1 MSSSSS
7 SVSPAWEPLITT
19 LERAVEWAERAVTQG
34 QIQPHQ
40 RERIVDDWRK
50 RCEEYVQLAH
60 AQAEVPSVSDILPLQ
75 ADEPPKVRAL
85 RLWTFLAQEFPRLQ
99 REGRLTLN
107 QTHALQ
113 EEARERTNSLGRQ
126 LAQEGVTVIASP
138 SKALPVN
145 SEVPSTSALTPEFSS
160 ALNQWTE
167 SKQNDSTPDTAPS
180 SGGKPASE
188 NSIQSA
194 PAAAVSQP
202 RRNIMEIL
210 LDPHSIQWLLGLGGA
225 LIVVGLV
232 ILLWVNEFFTPPVMA
247 VTMGAVNIAVLVGGW
262 SLIRM
267 TRYQTVG
274 KALTLLACLVMPL
287 NLWYY
292 SANSLITLDG
302 HLWIAGV
309 VISALYAASA
319 WLLKDEA
326 FVYVFCGGVAMTGL
340 LVLADLP
347 PSPQKFW
354 EIESPATLLVL
365 LGLVAIHVERAF
377 DVGDGPF
384 SRKRFGMA
392 FFHSGH
398 ALMASG
404 LMLVLIAQISGDW
417 LYALWFK
424 PVFDAWQTTPSPIC
438 REHLWLALG
447 LVLAATYAYVYSDVV
462 VKKQG
467 RLIHLAAFT
476 LLWAEILGVKM
487 LNLNLQVDAI
497 IAVLALT
504 SLAVNIGQSFMT
516 RDPKLTR
523 TLPLFGL
530 LLGLL
535 PVMLGLVAYFEF
547 FGLPVA
553 VSDHNTNHWSYV
565 GAMLLAAVASR
576 VGAYLYRNSAHW
588 LPTAYHFATGAS
600 AMVASVAALAALGWK
615 DWQQH
620 APIMMLIPIAYLS
633 AAKLY
638 TDRSL
643 SRSLTWVA
651 HAATGVML
659 VSSLSTAFKG
669 FAPGQ
674 VGHAYLNL
682 ALALFFAEATA
693 FYGLATVFQRQ
704 PRFVHLAALMAC
716 GSLWQ
721 MMTFCGLHGAEAYI
735 LAFAVIGLGLLLVY
749 RFSLLEQ
756 TAAAPLAE
764 AAFQTANSVLSLSF
778 VSAAMLGLRRLFQDS
793 MGSAHPM
800 DWGFV
805 GFSVT
810 LLIIAA
816 LTVAV
821 VKVSA
826 WRRWYTVNVVI
837 QGGLTLLAL
846 HKLIDLSP
854 WQQVELF
861 SVIAGLVLLAIGHA
875 GWYREQDRE
884 SELASMSLFFGAL
897 LASVPLAFA
906 TWSDRAQGKFLIL
919 NETGFLFISVLL
931 LVTGAVLRL
940 KSTTLVGSVS
950 TALYFLTLLI
960 FVPWSSL
967 STIAT
972 LIIIGGGLIFGTG
985 LILAF
990 FRDRLLTLPERIQKR
1005 EGIFMVLNWR

>member
-1 MSSSSS
+1 MSSPSTPIT
-7 SVSPAWEPLITT
+7 PAWESLITT
-19 LERAVEWAERAVTQG
+19 LKRAEEWVERAAAQG
-34 QIQPHQ
+34 ELQPLQ
-40 RERIVDDWRK
+40 TELILSVWRK
-50 RCEEYVQLAH
+50 RREEYARLSE
-60 AQAEVPSVSDILPLQ
+60 AQAAVPSVPDILPLQ
-75 ADEPPKVRAL
+75 PQELPTVRAL
-85 RLWTFLAQEFPRLQ
+85 RMWKFLAQEVPRLQ
-99 REGRLTLN
+99 REGKLTLN

-113 EEARERTNSLGRQ
+113 EEARERLSSLARQ
-126 LAQEGVTVIASP
+126 LTQEGVTISTLLSAESSTDPTSP
-138 SKALPVN
+138 A
-145 SEVPSTSALTPEFSS
+145 
-160 ALNQWTE
+160 
-167 SKQNDSTPDTAPS
+167 STPGASGEMNQEPESRQSRSASDPVTEQTPGEPPVS
-180 SGGKPASE
+180 S
-188 NSIQSA
+188 QSPHFA
-194 PAAAVSQP
+194 TVPAVSQP

-210 LDPHSIQWLLGLGGA
+210 LDPRSIQWLLGLGSA

-232 ILLWVNEFFTPPVMA
+232 ILLWINEFFTPPVMA
-247 VTMGAVNIAVLVGGW
+247 VVMGAVNIAVLVGGW
-262 SLIRM
+262 GLIRM

-292 SANSLITLDG
+292 STNSLVTLDG
-302 HLWIAGV
+302 HLWIAAV
-309 VISALYAASA
+309 VICVLYAASA
-319 WLLKDEA
+319 WLLRDEV

-340 LVLADLP
+340 LILADWP

-354 EIESPATLLVL
+354 EIASPATMLVL
-365 LGLVAIHVERAF
+365 LGLAAIHVERAF
-377 DVGDGPF
+377 DDGEGPF

-404 LMLVLIAQISGDW
+404 LILVLIAQLSGDW

-424 PVFDAWQTTPSPIC
+424 PVFDAWNATPSQIC
-438 REHLWLALG
+438 HEQLWLALC
-447 LVLAATYAYVYSDVV
+447 LVLAATYAYVYSDLV

-467 RLIHLAAFT
+467 SLIHLAAFT
-476 LLWAEILGVKM
+476 LLWAEILGVKL

-504 SLAVNIGQSFMT
+504 SLAVNLSQSFLI
-516 RDPKLTR
+516 RDPKLSR

-535 PVMLGLVAYFEF
+535 PVILGLVAYFQF
-547 FGLPVA
+547 FGLSGS
-553 VSDHNTNHWSYV
+553 VSGHNPHHWSYV

-576 VGAYLYRNSAHW
+576 MGAYLHRNSAHW
-588 LPTAYHFATGAS
+588 LPTSYHFATAAS
-600 AMVASVAALAALGWK
+600 AMVASVAALAALGWET
-615 DWQQH
+615 WQQH
-620 APIMMLIPIAYLS
+620 APVMMLIPIAYLI
-633 AAKLY
+633 AGRLY
-638 TDRSL
+638 SDRSL
-643 SRSLTWVA
+643 SSSLTWVA
-651 HAATGVML
+651 QVATGVML
-659 VSSLSTAFKG
+659 VSSLKSAFEG

-674 VGHAYLNL
+674 VGHANLNL
-682 ALALFFAEATA
+682 ALALFFAEASV

-704 PRFVHLAALMAC
+704 PLYVHLAALMAC

-735 LAFAVIGLGLLLVY
+735 LAFAVIGLGLLMVY
-749 RFSLLEQ
+749 RFSILEQ

-764 AAFQTANSVLSLSF
+764 AAFQTANSVLSLAF
-778 VSAAMLGLRRLFQDS
+778 VSAAMRGLRRLFQDAA
-793 MGSAHPM
+793 GSAHPM
-800 DWGFV
+800 DCGFV
-805 GFSVT
+805 GFSLT
-810 LLIIAA
+810 LLVIAA
-816 LTVAV
+816 LTVVV
-821 VKVSA
+821 VKVA
-826 WRRWYTVNVVI
+826 GWRRWYVVNVVI
-837 QGGLTLLAL
+837 QGALMLLAL

-861 SVIAGLVLLAIGHA
+861 SVIAGLVLLAIGHT

-884 SELASMSLFFGAL
+884 SELASMSLFFGAI
-897 LASVPLAFA
+897 LACVPLAIA
-906 TWSDRAQGKFLIL
+906 TWSDRGHGKFLIL
-919 NETGFLFISVLL
+919 NEAGFLFISVLL
-931 LVTGAVLRL
+931 LGTGAVFRL
-940 KSTTLVGSVS
+940 KSTTLVGSIS